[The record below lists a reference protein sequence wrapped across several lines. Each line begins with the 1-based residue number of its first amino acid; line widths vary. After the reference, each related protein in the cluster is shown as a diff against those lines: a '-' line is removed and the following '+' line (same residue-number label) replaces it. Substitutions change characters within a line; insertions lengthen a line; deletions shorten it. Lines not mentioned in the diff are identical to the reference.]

1 MIQFVSRRNSRSGLG
16 LGENYF
22 LSLYLIVGDSQ
33 AQSREAGIY
42 YNNTN
47 YMAKEDF
54 LIRYIYLYS
63 LY

>member
-16 LGENYF
+16 LGEN
-22 LSLYLIVGDSQ
+22 LYLIVGDSQ
-33 AQSREAGIY
+33 AQSSEAGIY